1 MGTEDDFGPDSN
13 AELTEVIRAGIAES
27 LAPLRERIEK
37 LKAAHEADRR
47 ERVRPE
53 VSRYLRMSRDRGRG

>member
-13 AELTEVIRAGIAES
+13 AELTEAIRAGISES